1 MKIFNHIVIK
11 TIAIIILFASCGGS
25 KDLVYLKGISDSSA
39 IDSVFTKPLTIKSG
53 DQLSISLSSLNSEAD
68 AIINQSNS
76 GGGASNSVSYSGAN
90 VVGYFVSENGTIN
103 MPRLG
108 SIYVEGKTHNELK
121 DMLQVMLEPYTKNPI
136 VNVRLL
142 NYQITVLGEVGKPGQ
157 ITITTPQADILQV
170 IGLAGDI
177 TPYGKRDNILLI
189 RKDGSNRIVK
199 RLNLTDPKLFKS
211 PYFQLQPGDF
221 IYVEPNK
228 TKLNSTSLGFQIW
241 PLVTSG
247 LSLLV
252 VMLSIFT
259 R

>member
-1 MKIFNHIVIK
+1 MALVM
-11 TIAIIILFASCGGS
+11 LASCGGS
-25 KDLVYLKGISDSSA
+25 KDLVYLKGISDTLA
-39 IDSVFTKPLTIKSG
+39 IDSVFTKPLSIKAG

-76 GGGASNSVSYSGAN
+76 GGGAANSVGGSGAN

-142 NYQITVLGEVGKPGQ
+142 NYQITVLGEVSKPGQ
-157 ITITTPQADILQV
+157 ITIVTPQTDILQV

-177 TPYGKRDNILLI
+177 TPYGRKDNVLLI
-189 RKDGSNRIVK
+189 RKDGNNRVVK

-211 PYFQLQPGDF
+211 AYFQLQPGDF
-221 IYVEPNK
+221 VYVEPNK

-247 LSLLV
+247 LSLMV
-252 VMLSIFT
+252 VIFSVLT

>member
-1 MKIFNHIVIK
+1 MIVSIL
-11 TIAIIILFASCGGS
+11 AISCGGN
-25 KDLVYLKGISDSSA
+25 KQFVYLKGIQDTA
-39 IDSVFTKPLTIKSG
+39 VIDSVFTKPLIIKSG

-76 GGGASNSVSYSGAN
+76 GGGASNSVGNSGAN

-121 DMLQVMLEPYTKNPI
+121 DMLQIMLEPYTKNPI

-142 NYQITVLGEVGKPGQ
+142 NYQITVLGEVNKPGQ

-177 TPYGKRDNILLI
+177 SAYGKRENVLLV

-199 RLNLTDPKLFKS
+199 RLNLTDPKLFQS
-211 PYFQLQPGDF
+211 QYFQLQPGDF

-228 TKLNSTSLGFQIW
+228 TKVNSTSLGFQIW
-241 PLVTSG
+241 PIVSSG
-247 LSLLV
+247 ISLIV
-252 VMLSIFT
+252 VIFSVL

>member
-1 MKIFNHIVIK
+1 MKKFNKILSTVFVSIF
-11 TIAIIILFASCGGS
+11 AIGCGGN
-25 KDLVYLKGISDSSA
+25 KQFVYLKGIQDTA
-39 IDSVFTKPLTIKSG
+39 VIDSVFTKPLTIKSG

-76 GGGASNSVSYSGAN
+76 GGGASNSVGNSGAN

-142 NYQITVLGEVGKPGQ
+142 NYQITVLGEVNRPGQ

-177 TPYGKRDNILLI
+177 TAYGKRENVLLV
-189 RKDGSNRIVK
+189 RKDGNNRIVK

-211 PYFQLQPGDF
+211 SYFQLQPGDF

-228 TKLNSTSLGFQIW
+228 TKVNSTSLGFQIW

-247 LSLLV
+247 ISLLV
-252 VMLSIFT
+252 VLFSVIA

>member
-1 MKIFNHIVIK
+1 MKKFNKILSIFFVSF
-11 TIAIIILFASCGGS
+11 ILISCGGN
-25 KDLVYLKGISDSSA
+25 KQFVYLKGIQDTA
-39 IDSVFTKPLTIKSG
+39 VIDSVFTKPLTIKSG

-76 GGGASNSVSYSGAN
+76 GGGASNSVGNSGAN

-121 DMLQVMLEPYTKNPI
+121 DMLQVMMEPYTKNPI

-142 NYQITVLGEVGKPGQ
+142 NYQITVLGEVNKPGQ
-157 ITITTPQADILQV
+157 LTITTPQADILQV

-177 TPYGKRDNILLI
+177 TPYGKRENVLLV

-199 RLNLTDPKLFKS
+199 RLNLTDPKLFQS
-211 PYFQLQPGDF
+211 AYFQLQPGDF

-228 TKLNSTSLGFQIW
+228 TKVNSTSLGFQIW

-247 LSLLV
+247 ISLLV
-252 VMLSIFT
+252 VLFSVII